1 MTDKGAT
8 TGDETV
14 GSGVLRDEQDDAFI
28 VEQQAVG
35 ADNVKGGG
43 EWPDPDAPAEAPA
56 PGSDPVEAEAIAE
69 ERKVD
74 RAKSNAE
81 QLGQEKPADEVA
93 RVADT
98 GEGLAGEIDTTRP
111 LKTVLEA
118 DPVRGGSKSTP
129 D

>member
-1 MTDKGAT
+1 MDDKGAPD
-8 TGDETV
+8 DETV
-14 GSGVLRDEQDDAFI
+14 RSAVLHDENDEEYV
-28 VEQQAVG
+28 VEQQVVG
-35 ADNVKGGG
+35 PGNEKGGG

-56 PGSDPVEAEAIAE
+56 PGSVPAEGEAIAE
-69 ERKVD
+69 DRKVD

-81 QLGQEKPADEVA
+81 QLGQDKSMEDVA

-98 GEGLAGEIDTTRP
+98 QEGLAGEIDTAVP

-118 DPVRGGSKSTP
+118 DPVAGGSKSTP

>member
-1 MTDKGAT
+1 MTDKGAAT
-8 TGDETV
+8 DDETV
-14 GSGVLRDEQDDAFI
+14 RSGVLRDERDEAVV

-35 ADNVKGGG
+35 VDNVKGGG
-43 EWPDPDAPAEAPA
+43 EWPDPDAPPEAPA
-56 PGSDPVEAEAIAE
+56 PGSEPAKAEAIAE

-81 QLGQEKPADEVA
+81 QLGQDTPADEVA
-93 RVADT
+93 RSADT
-98 GEGLAGEIDTTRP
+98 REGLAGEVDTTRP

>member
-1 MTDKGAT
+1 MP
-8 TGDETV
+8 
-14 GSGVLRDEQDDAFI
+14 DDQEDAAAI
-28 VEQQAVG
+28 EQQAVG
-35 ADNVKGGG
+35 VDNVKGGG

-56 PGSDPVEAEAIAE
+56 PGSDPAEGEAIAE

-74 RAKSNAE
+74 RARSNAA
-81 QLGQEKPADEVA
+81 QLGQDKDPDDVA

-98 GEGLAGEIDTTRP
+98 QQGLAGEIGNAVP

>member
-1 MTDKGAT
+1 MTDKGAAT
-8 TGDETV
+8 DDETV
-14 GSGVLRDEQDDAFI
+14 SSGVLRDEQGEPVV

-56 PGSDPVEAEAIAE
+56 PGSEPAEGQAIEARRRASADGAE
-69 ERKVD
+69 H
-74 RAKSNAE
+74 
-81 QLGQEKPADEVA
+81 
-93 RVADT
+93 
-98 GEGLAGEIDTTRP
+98 
-111 LKTVLEA
+111 LKDVLEA

>member
-1 MTDKGAT
+1 MTDTGAPDDDT
-8 TGDETV
+8 VRSDVLHDEN
-14 GSGVLRDEQDDAFI
+14 DEEYV
-28 VEQQAVG
+28 VEQQVVG
-35 ADNVKGGG
+35 PGNEKGGG

-56 PGSDPVEAEAIAE
+56 PGSDPAEGEAIAE
-69 ERKVD
+69 DRKVD
-74 RAKSNAE
+74 RAKSNAD
-81 QLGQEKPADEVA
+81 QLGRDNDPDDVA

-98 GEGLAGEIDTTRP
+98 NQGLAGEIDNTVP

>member
-1 MTDKGAT
+1 MPDEREGHT
-8 TGDETV
+8 TE
-14 GSGVLRDEQDDAFI
+14 LRDENDEAYVVDQT
-28 VEQQAVG
+28 AVG

-56 PGSDPVEAEAIAE
+56 PGSDPVEGEAIAE

-74 RAKSNAE
+74 RAKSNAA
-81 QLGQEKPADEVA
+81 QLGQDKEPDDVA

-98 GEGLAGEIDTTRP
+98 HEGLAGEIDSTVP